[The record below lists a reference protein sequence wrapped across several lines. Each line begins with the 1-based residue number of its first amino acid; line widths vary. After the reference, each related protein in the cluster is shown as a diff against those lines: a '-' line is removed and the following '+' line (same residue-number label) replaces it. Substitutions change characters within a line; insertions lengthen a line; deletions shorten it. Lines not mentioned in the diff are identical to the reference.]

1 MEVVV
6 EAAVMVLVLPQVTLG
21 TQGTVLIRAIRVTL
35 VTAVLLVTRQ
45 VAHPRLT
52 VYLLPRVLLTRF
64 QLHLVQVLKL
74 L

>member
-6 EAAVMVLVLPQVTLG
+6 EAAAMVPLLPQVTPG
-21 TQGTVLIRAIRVTL
+21 TQGMVLTRAIQETL